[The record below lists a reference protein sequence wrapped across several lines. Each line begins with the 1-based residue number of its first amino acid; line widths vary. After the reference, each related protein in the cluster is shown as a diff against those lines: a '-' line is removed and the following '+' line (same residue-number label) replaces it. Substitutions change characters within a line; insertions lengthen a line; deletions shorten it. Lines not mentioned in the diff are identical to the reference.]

1 MSDQVSAALVS
12 RRTVV
17 IGVSILVA
25 FLLGILLQFG
35 AARQARSSRDA
46 MAVEAARLRQQAA
59 QAELRDLAALVLFEV
74 TQRNFGTASQ
84 HSTALFDRLQQ
95 LAGSAGADPRLGQ
108 ALAARDRV
116 TAGLAAAD
124 PAVQAEVQR
133 VFQLVFDATRG
144 QE

>member
-1 MSDQVSAALVS
+1 MSDQDSAALLS

-17 IGVSILVA
+17 VGVSILVA

-35 AARQARSSRDA
+35 AARQARSSRDTVEA
-46 MAVEAARLRQQAA
+46 EAARLRQQAA
-59 QAELRDLAALVLFEV
+59 QAEVRDLAALVLFEV
-74 TQRNFGTASQ
+74 TQRNFGTAAQ
-84 HSTALFDRLQQ
+84 HSTALFDRLQP
-95 LAGSAGADPRLGQ
+95 LASAPGADPRLGQ

-144 QE
+144 R